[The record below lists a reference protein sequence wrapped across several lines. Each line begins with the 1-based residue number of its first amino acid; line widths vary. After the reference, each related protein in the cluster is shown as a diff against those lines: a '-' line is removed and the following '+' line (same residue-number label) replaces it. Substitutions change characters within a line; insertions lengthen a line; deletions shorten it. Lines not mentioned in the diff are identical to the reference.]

1 MHVMPSHP
9 YEREH
14 TMTQEKSTAGRATLK
29 ALLADDQDLMRHLV
43 REVMQEILEAEMTD
57 ALGGRAGGTHRSS
70 SGLPRRPLP
79 ANLDHPCRQAG
90 A

>member
-57 ALGGRAGGTHRSS
+57 ALSAEPGNAPKLVWATA
-70 SGLPRRPLP
+70 P
-79 ANLDHPCRQAG
+79 ATTREP
-90 A
+90 